1 MSGPDAGW
9 DPQQGWG
16 NDPGN
21 TPAPGVGHPG
31 VPAPPGYGAGPQ
43 APAPGYGHFPGAP
56 QHPLQGAQWGPFT
69 PPRPRRSRRK
79 LVIGA
84 IAGVA
89 VLAVA
94 GGVAYVAWPSN
105 SNSTG
110 PSGPAEAA
118 VPTTALSP
126 STVRL
131 VPGSVLPTDQQVQQA
146 TLLGLSKHGDIDTRV
161 YPDSKVDPASCSI
174 AGSPDNVSVMGQ
186 AVSMAGLVYA
196 DKPGDDYRYSA
207 YVSAAVFDTDAG
219 AAAGWS
225 KVADALK
232 ACTTAYTFPD
242 ASKPGDPPPR
252 PWTISEVKTQDKQV
266 AWLNTQQPDATHATP
281 WKCGR
286 AVRAAANL
294 LVTAVLCSQN
304 PSAGPSKLID
314 AVITNVN
321 AK

>member
-1 MSGPDAGW
+1 MSGPDSGWNPQHGWGPNPATSQQPPAEPNAGW
-9 DPQQGWG
+9 V
-16 NDPGN
+16 
-21 TPAPGVGHPG
+21 TPAP
-31 VPAPPGYGAGPQ
+31 PPGYQ
-43 APAPGYGHFPGAP
+43 TAP
-56 QHPLQGAQWGPFT
+56 PLGEQWGPFT
-69 PPRPRRSRRK
+69 PPQPRRSRRK

-94 GGVAYVAWPSN
+94 GGVAAYVAWPSN
-105 SNSTG
+105 SIATG

>member
-1 MSGPDAGW
+1 MSGPGAGW
-9 DPQQGWG
+9 NPQQGWG
-16 NDPGN
+16 GDPAG
-21 TPAPGVGHPG
+21 PVGQP
-31 VPAPPGYGAGPQ
+31 PAPPAAGGYGMPPQ
-43 APAPGYGHFPGAP
+43 APAQGYGPFQGVP
-56 QHPLQGAQWGPFT
+56 QQPAQGEQWGPFT
-69 PPRPRRSRRK
+69 PARPRRSRRK

-84 IAGVA
+84 LVGV
-89 VLAVA
+89 VVVVA
-94 GGVAYVAWPSN
+94 GGVGAYVAWPSG
-105 SNSTG
+105 SSG
-110 PSGPAEAA
+110 GSSGPAEAA
-118 VPTTALSP
+118 VPTTALSA

-161 YPDSKVDPASCSI
+161 YPDSKVDPAICSI
-174 AGSPDNVSVMGQ
+174 PGSPDNVSVMGQ

-232 ACTTAYTFPD
+232 ACTMPYTFPD
-242 ASKPGDPPPR
+242 ASKPGDPPAR
-252 PWTISEVKTQDKQV
+252 PWTISELKTQDKQV

-286 AVRAAANL
+286 AVREAANL

-304 PSAGPSKLID
+304 PSAAPSKLID

-321 AK
+321 ATR